1 MALWR
6 RFVRMIREQL
16 TQGATPAGL
25 ARSCAFGV
33 IVGCCPLFGLT
44 TLMGIAIAYRLKLNH
59 VALQA
64 SSYAMTAPQLLL
76 MPLFLRVG
84 ELLTFAD
91 AMPLNPLV
99 LFPEFY
105 ESPVAFFSKYWTAA
119 LCALLGWALFA
130 PVAAFLVYRITKPL
144 FVKIHDEIH
153 KSR

>member
-1 MALWR
+1 MGLWR
-6 RFVRMIREQL
+6 RFVQMIREQI

-44 TLMGIAIAYRLKLNH
+44 TLMGLAIAWRLKLNH

-64 SSYAMTAPQLLL
+64 SSYAMTVPQLVL

-84 ELLTFAD
+84 ELLAFAD

-99 LFPEFY
+99 LIPEFY
-105 ESPVAFFSKYWTAA
+105 DAPTAFFSKYWAAA
-119 LCALLGWALFA
+119 LYALMGWALFA
-130 PVAAFLVYRITKPL
+130 PLAAFLVYRLSKPV
-144 FVKIHDEIH
+144 FVRIHLEIH
-153 KSR
+153 KR